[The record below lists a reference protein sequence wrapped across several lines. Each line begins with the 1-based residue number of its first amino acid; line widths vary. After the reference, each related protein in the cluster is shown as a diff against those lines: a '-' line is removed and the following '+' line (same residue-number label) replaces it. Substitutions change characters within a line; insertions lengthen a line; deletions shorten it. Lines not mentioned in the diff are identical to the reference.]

1 MHSFKASLAK
11 GKSGEALLQ
20 SLWPE
25 LVPTDGRSGDFM
37 LGDSKVEVKSDS
49 YNMDKTPNFFIERYS
64 NNTKKSDGS
73 VWQALK
79 HECMIF
85 VYFYPKNNTAFVF
98 YDIVQLM
105 NTLDSIIPD
114 LEPIFIRNPGY
125 YTVGYKVPRELLKD
139 LYEVREFK

>member
-1 MHSFKASLAK
+1 MHSFKKSLAK

-37 LGDSKVEVKSDS
+37 LGTDKVEVKSDS
-49 YNMDKTPNFFIERYS
+49 YDMEKTPNFFIERYS

-85 VYFYPKNNTAFVF
+85 VYWYPTNKTAFVF
-98 YDIVQLM
+98 RDIVQLM
-105 NTLDSIIPD
+105 NALDAIIAD
-114 LEPIFIRNPGY
+114 LEPIYIRNPGY

-139 LYEVREFK
+139 YFEVRQF